1 MLDII
6 SKLKEKLKA
15 LNSLKLRIFIALLL
29 FGLVPV
35 SVYSYISSRLFLSTA
50 ISQRISEL
58 QSHATIISNLV
69 VNSNF
74 MNNDDNELNELNTE
88 LNQVADVY
96 KGRILIIDKKLNIVK
111 DTYGL
116 EDKKTIISKEII
128 DTLSGE
134 TSKYINK
141 NGQYV
146 ELSVPINNNETN
158 EIIGAIFMSFSI
170 ENIYSLYNLRLQ
182 ENMTFGIVIM
192 VLVVI
197 GAVFLVKMLS
207 VPLVNL
213 TKSIKQITA
222 GGEIDDNIS
231 YLGYKE
237 LEDIGESYNSMLEEV
252 KKIDQARQ
260 EFVSNVSHELKTPIT
275 SMKVLAESIMGMEEV
290 PPELYKE
297 FMTDISSELERMN
310 NIINDLLTVV
320 KTEKSVS
327 TSVVTAVNINEF
339 IEGILKTL
347 RPIAAERNIELV
359 YETFRPITAEIDEV
373 KLGMAFNNLIEN
385 AIKYNYDDGWVRV
398 SLNADHKFFYVKV
411 ADSGVG
417 IPEEFQNRIFE
428 RFYRVDKARSRDTGG
443 TGLGLAITRNAV
455 LLHRGA
461 IKVYSKEGQGSL
473 FTVRIPLNFQA

>member
-1 MLDII
+1 M
-6 SKLKEKLKA
+6 
-15 LNSLKLRIFIALLL
+15 
-29 FGLVPV
+29 
-35 SVYSYISSRLFLSTA
+35 
-50 ISQRISEL
+50 
-58 QSHATIISNLV
+58 
-69 VNSNF
+69 
-74 MNNDDNELNELNTE
+74 
-88 LNQVADVY
+88 
-96 KGRILIIDKKLNIVK
+96 
-111 DTYGL
+111 
-116 EDKKTIISKEII
+116 
-128 DTLSGE
+128 SGE

-231 YLGYKE
+231 YSGYKE

>member
-116 EDKKTIISKEII
+116 EDEKTIISKEII

-146 ELSVPINNNETN
+146 ELSVPIINNETN

-231 YLGYKE
+231 YSGYKE

-297 FMTDISSELERMN
+297 FMTDINSELERMN